1 MMIPPDVL
9 QGIGASAEGGGTSGG
24 TLEKDQ
30 NLKTLLEAWPRL
42 KDAERRMIRQMVE
55 TFKSDRSC
63 DIH

>member
-55 TFKSDRSC
+55 TF
-63 DIH
+63 